1 MITFDYNSRS
11 ELDYHQTSVHEFTPI
26 PICFVGPRGV
36 GKTSLLASMHYEIK
50 KGGVNSIS
58 IDHVNSEKGAETL
71 IALDEAYMD
80 MLDMIEDTE
89 KGQIVDSSIGIAGS
103 QDLNIYEFIGKHKIK
118 DDSLTG
124 TFFGNP
130 FKEFRFPFHFID
142 FPGTWYTDRDDQK
155 DAVNEVLANSVASF
169 LAIDTPAMMKG
180 IATCERN
187 NKIMKIESWY
197 DNLKDV
203 LAANGHAVIFVL
215 SKAEKYWDDFEC
227 LKQKME
233 ECYGSLI
240 TKLKNAGVDVYATK
254 IKTLGGIVFS
264 HYDKERLPSG
274 ERVDHARFMRT
285 GNYKPENCATP
296 LQLALKH
303 GLVHVAKKQPNGSWD
318 KIVDWLG
325 LSNRELAIKSA
336 TALAQDL
343 YDRVRAGED
352 FSYIKL

>member
-26 PICFVGPRGV
+26 PICFVGARGV

-50 KGGVNSIS
+50 KGGVDSIS

-89 KGQIVDSSIGIAGS
+89 KGQIVQNGGISGS
-103 QDLNIYEFIGKHKIK
+103 QDLNIYEFMGKHKIK
-118 DDSLTG
+118 DGSVTG
-124 TFFGNP
+124 IIFGEP

-142 FPGTWYTDRDDQK
+142 LPGGWYTDSDCHK
-155 DAVNEVLANSVASF
+155 DEVNEVLVNSVASF
-169 LAIDTPAMMKG
+169 VAVDTPALMKG
-180 IATCERN
+180 VATCERN

-215 SKAEKYWDDFEC
+215 SKAEKYWNDFDG

-254 IKTLGGIVFS
+254 IKTLGGIEFS
-264 HYDKERLPSG
+264 HYDRERLPSG

-303 GLVHVAKKQPNGSWD
+303 GLVHVAKNLPDGPWD
-318 KIVDWLG
+318 KIAKWLG

-343 YDRVRAGED
+343 HDRVRAGED

>member
-26 PICFVGPRGV
+26 PICFVGARGV
-36 GKTSLLASMHYEIK
+36 GKTSLLASMHQEIK
-50 KGGVNSIS
+50 KGGVDSIS

-89 KGQIVDSSIGIAGS
+89 KGQIVQNGGISGS
-103 QDLNIYEFIGKHKIK
+103 QDLNIYEFIGKYKIEDK
-118 DDSLTG
+118 SLIR
-124 TFFGNP
+124 FSK

-142 FPGTWYTDRDDQK
+142 LPGGWYTDTESHK
-155 DAVNEVLANSVASF
+155 DEVNEVLVNSVASF
-169 LAIDTPAMMKG
+169 VAVDTPALMRG
-180 IATCERN
+180 AATCERN

-215 SKAEKYWDDFEC
+215 SKAEKYWDNFEC

-285 GNYKPENCATP
+285 GDYKPENCATP

-303 GLVHVAKKQPNGSWD
+303 GLVHVAKNTPPGNP
-318 KIVDWLG
+318 IINMFT
-325 LSNRELAIKSA
+325 NRDIAIQSA

>member
-11 ELDYHQTSVHEFTPI
+11 ELDYHQTSVYEFTPI

-71 IALDEAYMD
+71 RSLDESYMD

-89 KGQIVDSSIGIAGS
+89 KGQIVQSVGINAS
-103 QDLNIYEFIGKHKIK
+103 QDPNTYEFMGKYKIK
-118 DDSLTG
+118 DESVWRRTDY
-124 TFFGNP
+124 
-130 FKEFRFPFHFID
+130 KEFRFPFHFID
-142 FPGTWYTDRDDQK
+142 FPGNWYTDNDDHK
-155 DAVNEVLANSVASF
+155 DEVTEVLENSVASF
-169 LAIDTPAMMKG
+169 LAIDTPALMKG

-303 GLVHVAKKQPNGSWD
+303 GLVHVAKNLPDGPWD
-318 KIVDWLG
+318 IIAKWLG
-325 LSNRELAIKSA
+325 MSNRELAIKSA

-343 YDRVRAGED
+343 HDRVRAGED

>member
-11 ELDYHQTSVHEFTPI
+11 ELDYHQTSVYEFTPI
-26 PICFVGPRGV
+26 PICFVGARGV

-50 KGGVNSIS
+50 KGGVDSIS

-89 KGQIVDSSIGIAGS
+89 KGQIVQNGGISGS
-103 QDLNIYEFIGKHKIK
+103 QDLNIYEFIGKHKIEDK
-118 DDSLTG
+118 SFIRLSD
-124 TFFGNP
+124 

-142 FPGTWYTDRDDQK
+142 LPGGWYTDTDSHK
-155 DAVNEVLANSVASF
+155 DEINEVLVNSVASF
-169 LAIDTPAMMKG
+169 VAVDTPALMKG
-180 IATCERN
+180 VATCERN

-215 SKAEKYWDDFEC
+215 SKAEKYWNNFDG

-254 IKTLGGIVFS
+254 IKTLGGIEFS
-264 HYDKERLPSG
+264 HYDRERLSTG

-303 GLVHVAKKQPNGSWD
+303 GLVQVAKKLPKGALD
-318 KIVDWLG
+318 VVVEFLG
-325 LSNRELAIKSA
+325 MSNRELAIKSA

-343 YDRVRAGED
+343 HDRVRAGED

>member
-1 MITFDYNSRS
+1 
-11 ELDYHQTSVHEFTPI
+11 
-26 PICFVGPRGV
+26 
-36 GKTSLLASMHYEIK
+36 MHYEIK
-50 KGGVNSIS
+50 KGGVDSIS

-89 KGQIVDSSIGIAGS
+89 KGQIVQNGGISGS

-118 DDSLTG
+118 DKSVIRRSD
-124 TFFGNP
+124 

-142 FPGTWYTDRDDQK
+142 LPGGWYTDTDSHK
-155 DAVNEVLANSVASF
+155 DEINEVLVNSVASF
-169 LAIDTPAMMKG
+169 VAVDTPALMKG
-180 IATCERN
+180 VATCERN

-215 SKAEKYWDDFEC
+215 SKAEKYWNNFDG

-254 IKTLGGIVFS
+254 IKTLGGIEFS
-264 HYDKERLPSG
+264 HYDRERLSTG

-303 GLVHVAKKQPNGSWD
+303 GLVQVAKKLPKGALD
-318 KIVDWLG
+318 VVVEFLG
-325 LSNRELAIKSA
+325 MSNRELAIKSA

-343 YDRVRAGED
+343 HDRVRAGED

>member
-11 ELDYHQTSVHEFTPI
+11 ELDYHQTSVYEFTPI
-26 PICFVGPRGV
+26 PICFVGARGV

-50 KGGVNSIS
+50 KGGVDSIS

-89 KGQIVDSSIGIAGS
+89 KGQIVQNGGISGS
-103 QDLNIYEFIGKHKIK
+103 QDLNIYEFIGKYKIEDK
-118 DDSLTG
+118 SFIRRSD
-124 TFFGNP
+124 

-142 FPGTWYTDRDDQK
+142 LPGTWYTDNDSHK
-155 DAVNEVLANSVASF
+155 DEVNEALVNSVASF
-169 LAIDTPAMMKG
+169 VAVDTPALMKG
-180 IATCERN
+180 VATCERN

-215 SKAEKYWDDFEC
+215 SKAEKYWNDFDGI
-227 LKQKME
+227 KQKME

-254 IKTLGGIVFS
+254 IKTLGGIEFS
-264 HYDKERLPSG
+264 HYDRERLSTG
-274 ERVDHARFMRT
+274 ERADHARFMRT

-303 GLVHVAKKQPNGSWD
+303 GLVHVAKNLPEASIID
-318 KIVDWLG
+318 KIGELLG
-325 LSNRELAIKSA
+325 LTNRDIAIESA
-336 TALAQDL
+336 KALAQDL
-343 YDRVRAGED
+343 HDRVRAGED